1 MYDICQSIIISYE
14 YEYDRREE
22 RIFKTPSEQT
32 EPKYIN
38 NIKKKEP
45 LQKKEKVHNLIPHF
59 VHFHGFFFFFFHS
72 YPYKYIPIFI
82 SYHSAQQYHHYHH
95 DQTVEPQSHH
105 HQHD

>member
-59 VHFHGFFFFFFHS
+59 VHFHGFFFFFF
-72 YPYKYIPIFI
+72 
-82 SYHSAQQYHHYHH
+82 
-95 DQTVEPQSHH
+95 
-105 HQHD
+105 